1 MNKKTKRLL
10 ALAVYILLIFL
21 PVIVFF
27 LFPMPEGRQW
37 WRDLSVLLGFLGLS
51 IAGLQFIPTARIK
64 FLGDVF
70 DLDRIYKSHH
80 VLSVLSVLLVFL
92 HPVLLVINN
101 PYTLLLLNPFT
112 APWRTQAG
120 IIGLLGLIL
129 IAISSVL
136 RKELRLGYN
145 AWHGIHDLLA
155 VAIAVFALIHLVKV
169 NYYMSAPAMQAAWI
183 AEAVIWGGLSLYVRV
198 FKPLYI
204 KRHPFIVAEVIEE
217 LPDVWTLV
225 LHPDGHEGLDFNAGQ
240 VAWFNINSSPFS
252 LHRNPF
258 SISGSAHRKD
268 ELRFAIKNLGD
279 FTASI
284 GELKGGE
291 TVFVD
296 GPYGSFSLNHPSA
309 KKGLAL
315 LAGGIGIA
323 PIMSILHTLADTK
336 DEREVFLFYGN
347 YDEVNIAYYDEIET
361 LKDRLNITV
370 KHVLEVPSKKIDSEQ
385 GFITLQ
391 LLKDTLPA
399 QLADFHFF
407 ICGPLAMIDVMEK
420 YLRALDIPHDH
431 ITSEKYE
438 MA

>member
-1 MNKKTKRLL
+1 MNKKTKSLL
-10 ALAVYILLIFL
+10 ALVIYILLIFL

-27 LFPMPEGRQW
+27 VFPMPEGRQW

-51 IAGLQFIPTARIK
+51 IAGLQFIPTARIR

-80 VLSVLSVLLVFL
+80 MLSVFSVLLVFL

-112 APWRTQAG
+112 APWRAQAG

-129 IAISSVL
+129 IAISSVF

-145 AWHGIHDLLA
+145 AWHAIHDLLA
-155 VAIAVFALIHLVKV
+155 IAIAIFALIHLVKV
-169 NYYMSAPAMQAAWI
+169 NYYMSTPAMQAAWI
-183 AEAVIWGGLSLYVRV
+183 VQAIIWIGLTLYVRL

-204 KRHPFIVAEVIEE
+204 KRHPFIVTEVIEE
-217 LPDVWTLV
+217 LPDTWTLV

-240 VAWFNINSSPFS
+240 VAWLNIRSSPFT

-258 SISGSAHRKD
+258 SISGSAHHKD

-279 FTASI
+279 FTKNI
-284 GELKGGE
+284 GDLKGGE
-291 TVFVD
+291 TVYVD
-296 GPYGSFSLNHPSA
+296 GPYGSFSIDHPSA
-309 KKGLAL
+309 KKGLVL
-315 LAGGIGIA
+315 LAGGIGVA
-323 PIMSILHTLADTK
+323 PIMSILHTLADTN
-336 DEREVFLFYGN
+336 DQRNVYLFYGN
-347 YDEVNIAYYDEIET
+347 RDDQSIAFFDEIET
-361 LKDRLNITV
+361 LKGRLNLTV
-370 KHVLEVPSKKIDSEQ
+370 KHVLEEPSKKIACES
-385 GFITLQ
+385 GFITLE
-391 LLKDTLPA
+391 LLQNTMPDDYTEY
-399 QLADFHFF
+399 HYF
-407 ICGPLAMIDVMEK
+407 ICGPLVMIDVMEK
-420 YLRALDIPHDH
+420 YLQTPQISRTQ